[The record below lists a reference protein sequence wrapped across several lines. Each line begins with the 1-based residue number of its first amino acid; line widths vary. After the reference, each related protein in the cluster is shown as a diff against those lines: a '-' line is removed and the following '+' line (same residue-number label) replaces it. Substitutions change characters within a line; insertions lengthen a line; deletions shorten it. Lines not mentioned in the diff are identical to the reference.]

1 MLMMLGGDE
10 AMKLQ
15 EDRTMKL

>member
-1 MLMMLGGDE
+1 MIAQME

-15 EDRTMKL
+15 EEAAEEG